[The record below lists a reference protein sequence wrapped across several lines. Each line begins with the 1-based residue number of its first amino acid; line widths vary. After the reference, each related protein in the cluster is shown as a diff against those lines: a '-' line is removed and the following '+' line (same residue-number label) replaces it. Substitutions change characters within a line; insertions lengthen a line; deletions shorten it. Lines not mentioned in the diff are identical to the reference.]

1 MAHRTDDI
9 QQEIEDTQR
18 HIEDTRSAM
27 TEKLELLGERVL
39 ETVEGAQASV
49 EEMVENV
56 RDTVDTT
63 VATVKQTVEG
73 AQASVERVVENV
85 KGTVTDTVATVK
97 HTFDISY
104 QVEHHPW
111 RMVGGA
117 TLVGYLL
124 GSRRGSK
131 PSAAFF
137 TPDSPVF
144 AAGPTAAY
152 ARPGRSPSSSS
163 EPSAPPPPP
172 QGMVSGVLEQFKD
185 EIALI
190 KSAAV
195 GAVMSTLWGMVKQ
208 APLPAASPMQR
219 DQPKGGAQSGD
230 RPMQTPA
237 ARSRTAIN
245 DSVIF

>member
-1 MAHRTDDI
+1 MARRTDDI
-9 QQEIEDTQR
+9 QQEIADTQR
-18 HIEDTRSAM
+18 HIEDTRLAM
-27 TEKLELLGERVL
+27 TEKLELLGERVQ

-49 EEMVENV
+49 EGLVENV
-56 RDTVDTT
+56 KDTVDTT

-85 KGTVTDTVATVK
+85 KGTVTDTVTTVK

-124 GSRRGSK
+124 GSRKGSR
-131 PSAAFF
+131 PSAAFS
-137 TPDSPVF
+137 T
-144 AAGPTAAY
+144 
-152 ARPGRSPSSSS
+152 PSS
-163 EPSAPPPPP
+163 ELSAPPPPP

-195 GAVMSTLWGMVKQ
+195 GAMMSTLWGMVKQ
-208 APLPAASPMQR
+208 IPLPAAPPMQR
-219 DQPKGGAQSGD
+219 DKPKGGAQSSE
-230 RPMQTPA
+230 RPAQTPA
-237 ARSRTAIN
+237 ARSSPAIN
-245 DSVIF
+245 GSAIF